1 MNECNKFSIL
11 HGRSEVPNLLSALH
25 KMSQDKLRL
34 LCGGTQKSD
43 VGEIKGNRSME
54 WGFGDVLWNTEQ
66 TPPAL
71 VRTAQANERT
81 LAANNRLKG
90 HPLLQYM
97 ESSIEP
103 KEENWFLRMRHYF
116 CEQFRT
122 YSTHTGLFRFCLCF
136 IMGLSR

>member
-1 MNECNKFSIL
+1 
-11 HGRSEVPNLLSALH
+11 
-25 KMSQDKLRL
+25 
-34 LCGGTQKSD
+34 
-43 VGEIKGNRSME
+43 ME